1 MLKQGNTHT
10 TDTVLLEPQHSH
22 AICDEIGERLQVHL
36 REEPELPANL
46 RRHIDRLRELEG
58 LPPIV
63 KHEFRTMLRLPLHR
77 AGGWRFTHRGDGRR
91 ERETFRNQ
99 GALLAT
105 LLGWPLSRLP

>member
-58 LPPIV
+58 LPPSMKQGSRT
-63 KHEFRTMLRLPLHR
+63 KHRLPLR
-77 AGGWRFTHRGDGRR
+77 GAGGWRFAHRGRR
-91 ERETFRNQ
+91 EHETFRNQ